1 MFIVS
6 MDSNVYSLVGLNVY
20 SLDGLNK
27 RNFVY
32 LRRLSDTHTEVFV
45 KEWIRYLEVHF
56 GP

>member
-6 MDSNVYSLVGLNVY
+6 MDSNVYSLDGLIVY

-32 LRRLSDTHTEVFV
+32 LRRLSDTHIEVFV
-45 KEWIRYLEVHF
+45 KEWIRCLKVHF